1 MIQVVRSYHLVLNPL
16 VVELDCVVGV
26 ITSENEKVFDGEL
39 VLLGPS
45 NFEAL
50 LLFARRC

>member
-1 MIQVVRSYHLVLNPL
+1 MIQVVRSHHFVLDPL
-16 VVELDCVVGV
+16 VVKLYCVVGV
-26 ITSENEKVFDGEL
+26 IAPKNKKVFYREL

-50 LLFARRC
+50 LLFIRR